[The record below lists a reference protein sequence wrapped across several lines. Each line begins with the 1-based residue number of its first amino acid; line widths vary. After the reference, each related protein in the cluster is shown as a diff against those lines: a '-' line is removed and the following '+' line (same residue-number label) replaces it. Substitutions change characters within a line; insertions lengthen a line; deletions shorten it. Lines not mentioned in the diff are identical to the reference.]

1 MNCLNEADFSK
12 ILEEATKETID
23 KDIDLTTL
31 KNITIG
37 NIDSESIVI
46 KNNQELTDSNYPIV
60 LLYGF
65 NDYLSLYRYSKSIT
79 PSSEGYRRIN
89 LNRYGSDIEVIN
101 PIPDINSKES
111 SRKPSYSSH
120 SLSSDISKSEI
131 KNPLPNKENKKLVS
145 SDQDKEEEKDKK
157 LTYGLIGE
165 ALDKVSDTAISK
177 INKIPEKFI
186 VNGTQS
192 LNYDNYAYINLN
204 GTTIAIIGLKI
215 DNKIQSKYLA
225 YNPEY
230 KNLISEFVKAL
241 ALISRENKKDLVIEK
256 EVFEN
261 NPIISL
267 LCTKENNKQAT
278 IKLKDICL
286 EE

>member
-37 NIDSESIVI
+37 KVDSESIVI
-46 KNNQELTDSNYPIV
+46 KNNQELTDNNYPIV

-79 PSSEGYRRIN
+79 PSSEDYRRIN
-89 LNRYGSDIEVIN
+89 LNRYGSNIEVLN
-101 PIPDINSKES
+101 PIPSINTKES
-111 SRKPSYSSH
+111 IEAPSYSSH
-120 SLSSDISKSEI
+120 DSFSAINKSEI
-131 KNPLPNKENKKLVS
+131 KNPLPNKDNKKQNQLLPN
-145 SDQDKEEEKDKK
+145 KEKTDAE

>member
-1 MNCLNEADFSK
+1 VNYLNEADFSK

-37 NIDSESIVI
+37 NVDSESIVI
-46 KNNQELTDSNYPIV
+46 KNNQELTDNNYPIV

-79 PSSEGYRRIN
+79 PSSGGYRRIK
-89 LNRYGSDIEVIN
+89 LNRYGSNIEVLN
-101 PIPDINSKES
+101 PIPSINSKES
-111 SRKPSYSSH
+111 LRRSSYSSH
-120 SLSSDISKSEI
+120 SPFSAIDKSEI
-131 KNPLPNKENKKLVS
+131 KNPLPNKENKKIES
-145 SDQDKEEEKDKK
+145 SDQDKEEGKDKE

-177 INKIPEKFI
+177 INKLPKNFI
-186 VNGTQS
+186 TNGTQS

-215 DNKIQSKYLA
+215 DNKIQSKYIA

-267 LCTKENNKQAT
+267 LCTKENSKQAT

-286 EE
+286 ED

>member
-1 MNCLNEADFSK
+1 MNEADFSK

-37 NIDSESIVI
+37 NVDSESTVI
-46 KNNQELTDSNYPIV
+46 KNNQELTDNNYPIV

-79 PSSEGYRRIN
+79 PSSEDYRRIN
-89 LNRYGSDIEVIN
+89 LNRYGSNIEVLN
-101 PIPDINSKES
+101 PIPSINSKES
-111 SRKPSYSSH
+111 LRRTSYSSH
-120 SLSSDISKSEI
+120 SSFNAINKSEI
-131 KNPLPNKENKKLVS
+131 KNPLPNKENKKLEP
-145 SDQDKEEEKDKK
+145 SDQGKEEEKDKE

-177 INKIPEKFI
+177 INKLPKNFI
-186 VNGTQS
+186 NNGTQS

>member
-46 KNNQELTDSNYPIV
+46 KNNQELTDNNYPIV

-89 LNRYGSDIEVIN
+89 LNRYGSGIEVIN

-120 SLSSDISKSEI
+120 SLSSDINKSEI

-145 SDQDKEEEKDKK
+145 SDQDKEEEKDNE

-186 VNGTQS
+186 VNGTKS

-230 KNLISEFVKAL
+230 KSLISEFVKAL

>member
-1 MNCLNEADFSK
+1 MNYLNEADFSK

-37 NIDSESIVI
+37 NVDSESTVI
-46 KNNQELTDSNYPIV
+46 KNNQELTDNNYPIV

-79 PSSEGYRRIN
+79 PSSEDYRRIN
-89 LNRYGSDIEVIN
+89 LNRYGSNIEVLN
-101 PIPDINSKES
+101 PIPSINSKES
-111 SRKPSYSSH
+111 LRRTSYSSH
-120 SLSSDISKSEI
+120 SSFNAINKSEI
-131 KNPLPNKENKKLVS
+131 KNPLPNKENKKLEP
-145 SDQDKEEEKDKK
+145 SDQGKEEEKDKE

-177 INKIPEKFI
+177 INKLPKNFI
-186 VNGTQS
+186 NNGTQS

>member
-1 MNCLNEADFSK
+1 MNCLNESDFSK

-37 NIDSESIVI
+37 NVDSESIVI
-46 KNNQELTDSNYPIV
+46 KNNQELTDNNYPIV

-79 PSSEGYRRIN
+79 PSSEDYRRIN
-89 LNRYGSDIEVIN
+89 LNRYGSNIEVLN
-101 PIPDINSKES
+101 PIPSINSKES
-111 SRKPSYSSH
+111 SRRPYYSSH
-120 SLSSDISKSEI
+120 SYFNAINKSEI
-131 KNPLPNKENKKLVS
+131 KNPLPNKENKKLES
-145 SDQDKEEEKDKK
+145 SDQTKDEEKDKE

-177 INKIPEKFI
+177 INNIPGNFI
-186 VNGTQS
+186 TNGTQS

-278 IKLKDICL
+278 VKLKDICL

>member
-79 PSSEGYRRIN
+79 PSSENYRRIN

-120 SLSSDISKSEI
+120 SLSSDINKSEI

-145 SDQDKEEEKDKK
+145 SDQDKEEEKDNE

-177 INKIPEKFI
+177 INNIPEKFI
-186 VNGTQS
+186 VNGTRS

>member
-23 KDIDLTTL
+23 KDTDLTTL

-79 PSSEGYRRIN
+79 PSSEDYRRIN
-89 LNRYGSDIEVIN
+89 LNRYGSNIEVLN
-101 PIPDINSKES
+101 PIPSINIKES
-111 SRKPSYSSH
+111 SRRPSYSSH

-157 LTYGLIGE
+157 LTYGLVGE

-177 INKIPEKFI
+177 INNIPGNFI
-186 VNGTQS
+186 TNGTQS

-225 YNPEY
+225 YSPEY
-230 KNLISEFVKAL
+230 KSLISEFVKAL

>member
-1 MNCLNEADFSK
+1 MNYLNEADFSK

-37 NIDSESIVI
+37 NVDSESIVI
-46 KNNQELTDSNYPIV
+46 KNNQELTDNNYPIV

-79 PSSEGYRRIN
+79 PSSEDSRRIN
-89 LNRYGSDIEVIN
+89 LNRYGSNIEVLN
-101 PIPDINSKES
+101 PIPSINSKES
-111 SRKPSYSSH
+111 LRKPSYSPH
-120 SLSSDISKSEI
+120 SPFNAINKSEI
-131 KNPLPNKENKKLVS
+131 KNPLPNKENKKLES
-145 SDQDKEEEKDKK
+145 PDQDKEEEKDKE

-177 INKIPEKFI
+177 INKLPKNFI
-186 VNGTQS
+186 TNGTQS

-215 DNKIQSKYLA
+215 DNKIQSKYLS

-230 KNLISEFVKAL
+230 KNLISEFIKAL

-267 LCTKENNKQAT
+267 LCTKENSKLAT

-286 EE
+286 GA

>member
-23 KDIDLTTL
+23 KDIDMETL
-31 KNITIG
+31 KNITVG

-46 KNNQELTDSNYPIV
+46 KNNQELTENNYPIV
-60 LLYGF
+60 MLYGF
-65 NDYLSLYRYSKSIT
+65 NDYLSLYRYSKAVN
-79 PSSEGYRRIN
+79 PNNSEEYRKFN
-89 LNRYGSDIEVIN
+89 LNRYESSISVFN
-101 PIPDINSKES
+101 PITSINTKELVET
-111 SRKPSYSSH
+111 PSYSSH
-120 SLSSDISKSEI
+120 GFFSAINKSEI
-131 KNPLPNKENKKLVS
+131 KNPLPNKENKKP
-145 SDQDKEEEKDKK
+145 DQLLPDKEETDAE

-177 INKIPEKFI
+177 INKIPEKFV
-186 VNGTQS
+186 VNGAKS

-241 ALISRENKKDLVIEK
+241 TLISRENKKDLVIEK

>member
-1 MNCLNEADFSK
+1 MNEADFSK

-23 KDIDLTTL
+23 KDIDMETL
-31 KNITIG
+31 KNITVG

-46 KNNQELTDSNYPIV
+46 KNNQELTENNYPIV
-60 LLYGF
+60 MLYGF
-65 NDYLSLYRYSKSIT
+65 NDYLSLYRYSKAVV
-79 PSSEGYRRIN
+79 PNNSEGYRKFN
-89 LNRYGSDIEVIN
+89 LNRYESNISVFN
-101 PIPDINSKES
+101 PIASINTKES
-111 SRKPSYSSH
+111 VEVPSYNSH
-120 SLSSDISKSEI
+120 SFSSAINKSEI
-131 KNPLPNKENKKLVS
+131 KNPLPNKENKKLES
-145 SDQDKEEEKDKK
+145 SDQAKEEEKDKK
-157 LTYGLIGE
+157 LTYGLVGE

-177 INKIPEKFI
+177 INKLPKNFI
-186 VNGTQS
+186 TNGTQS

>member
-1 MNCLNEADFSK
+1 MNCLNESDFSK

-23 KDIDLTTL
+23 KDIDMETL
-31 KNITIG
+31 KNITVG

-46 KNNQELTDSNYPIV
+46 KNNQELTDNNYPIV

-89 LNRYGSDIEVIN
+89 LNRYGSNIEVLN
-101 PIPDINSKES
+101 PIPSINSKES
-111 SRKPSYSSH
+111 LRRPSYSSH
-120 SLSSDISKSEI
+120 SPFNAINKSEI
-131 KNPLPNKENKKLVS
+131 KNPLPNKENKKLEP
-145 SDQDKEEEKDKK
+145 SDQGKEEEKDKE

-177 INKIPEKFI
+177 INKLPKNFI
-186 VNGTQS
+186 TNGTQS

-267 LCTKENNKQAT
+267 LCTKENSKQAT

>member
-1 MNCLNEADFSK
+1 VNCLNEADFSK

-23 KDIDLTTL
+23 KDIDMETL
-31 KNITIG
+31 KNITVG

-46 KNNQELTDSNYPIV
+46 KNNQELTENNYPIV
-60 LLYGF
+60 MLYGF
-65 NDYLSLYRYSKSIT
+65 NDYLSLYRYSKAVI
-79 PSSEGYRRIN
+79 PNNSEEYRKFN
-89 LNRYGSDIEVIN
+89 LNRYESNISVFN
-101 PIPDINSKES
+101 PITSINTKES
-111 SRKPSYSSH
+111 VEAPSYNSH
-120 SLSSDISKSEI
+120 SFSSAINKSEI
-131 KNPLPNKENKKLVS
+131 KNPLPNRENKKP
-145 SDQDKEEEKDKK
+145 DQLLPNREETDTE

-186 VNGTQS
+186 VNGTKS
-192 LNYDNYAYINLN
+192 LNYDNYVYINLN

-230 KNLISEFVKAL
+230 KNLISEFIKAL

>member
-79 PSSEGYRRIN
+79 PSSENYRRIN

-120 SLSSDISKSEI
+120 SLSSDINKSEI

-145 SDQDKEEEKDKK
+145 SDQDKEEEK
-157 LTYGLIGE
+157 IM
-165 ALDKVSDTAISK
+165 
-177 INKIPEKFI
+177 N
-186 VNGTQS
+186 
-192 LNYDNYAYINLN
+192 
-204 GTTIAIIGLKI
+204 
-215 DNKIQSKYLA
+215 
-225 YNPEY
+225 
-230 KNLISEFVKAL
+230 
-241 ALISRENKKDLVIEK
+241 
-256 EVFEN
+256 
-261 NPIISL
+261 
-267 LCTKENNKQAT
+267 
-278 IKLKDICL
+278 
-286 EE
+286 